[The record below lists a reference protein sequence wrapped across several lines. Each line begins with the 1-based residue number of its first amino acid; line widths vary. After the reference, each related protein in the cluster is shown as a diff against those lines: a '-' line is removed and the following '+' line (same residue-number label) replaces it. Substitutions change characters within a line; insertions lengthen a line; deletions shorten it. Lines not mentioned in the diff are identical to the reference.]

1 MAHHRETSPFDH
13 VVHMHT
19 KISSWAR
26 EQGISRWDLLQR
38 KDLPQSLA
46 ESMKTWCGIQESAF
60 VRRLKLAI
68 VPEPLFELFREVRK
82 KWLHYELLGM
92 TAPSKPK
99 RDEHGKLV
107 RRLLPVNVFEEFV
120 AKAGTDGLEN
130 FLENLNNM
138 ECQLKDH
145 KDWAEKWA
153 RKRGILFLYFFVVD
167 DIAKT
172 HTHLY
177 T

>member
-130 FLENLNNM
+130 FLENLYDM